1 MAISK
6 KVKSVLDGASWV
18 RRMFEEG
25 EELKRIHGEENVFDF
40 SLGNPDVEPPASLK
54 KELKALADNPI
65 LGMHRYMANSGY
77 SETRSAIATVL
88 NEETG
93 LPFNED
99 HIVMTAGAAGGLN
112 VVLKTILDEGEEV
125 IVPSPYFMEYRFY
138 IDNAG
143 GNLRLVDTKE
153 DFSLDVD
160 AIEKAIHKN
169 TKAVLINSPH
179 NPTGVVYSHESLVAL
194 GRMLER
200 KSHQME
206 KTLYLVSDEA
216 YKRLVYDHITLP
228 VIFHYYPHTIRVTSH
243 SKDLALAG
251 ERIGYIAI
259 SPKCEEIDE
268 LISGLV
274 FANRTLGFVNAP
286 ALMQR
291 LVASLQKN
299 SVNIRAY
306 EERRDLFY
314 NALTAFGYHV
324 VKPQGAFYLFPKAPI
339 EDEVAFTKELQE
351 KRILVVPGRGFGKPG
366 HFRIAYCVDKK
377 KIEKALPGFKE
388 VAEKYNL
395 KVEGGK

>member
-6 KVKSVLDGASWV
+6 KVKNVLDGASWI

-25 EELKRIHGEENVFDF
+25 EEMKRIHGEENVFDF
-40 SLGNPDVEPPASLK
+40 SLGNPDVEPPDSLK
-54 KELKALADNPI
+54 KQLKALADNPV

-77 SETRSAIATVL
+77 GETRSAIAAVL
-88 NEETG
+88 AEESG
-93 LPFNED
+93 LPFQED
-99 HIVMTAGAAGGLN
+99 HIVMTVGAAGGLN
-112 VVLKTILDEGEEV
+112 VIFKALLDEGDEV
-125 IVPSPYFMEYRFY
+125 IVPSPYFVEYRFY

-143 GNLRLVDTKE
+143 GTLRLVDTKE

-160 AIEKAIHKN
+160 AIERAIHKN
-169 TKAVLINSPH
+169 TKAVLINSPN
-179 NPTGVVYSHESLVAL
+179 NPTGVVYSRESLEAL
-194 GRMLER
+194 GMVMER
-200 KSHQME
+200 KSRE
-206 KTLYLVSDEA
+206 LGKTLYLISDEA

-228 VIFHYYPHTIRVTSH
+228 VIFHHYPHTLRVISH

-268 LISGLV
+268 LVSALV

-299 SVNIRAY
+299 SVNIHAY

-314 NALTAFGYHV
+314 NGLTAFGYHV

-339 EDEVAFTKELQE
+339 EDEVAFTRELQK

-366 HFRIAYCVDKK
+366 HFRIAYCVDKA

-388 VAEKYNL
+388 AAEKYNL
-395 KVEGGK
+395 KVEGRK